1 MHIIEKCLYGF
12 RVTLSGVIEETEA
25 GEVCATL
32 LALTSNRELP
42 FGLFFDCRDLVPFTS
57 TVVTTFEAGLATC
70 SRAGCRMAIFAV
82 NSPVV
87 RGQMLQMYHNAP
99 SSNQDLVIDASKEP
113 DYEKKAVSLLTEAVE
128 SLPQPSGRPQA

>member
-1 MHIIEKCLYGF
+1 
-12 RVTLSGVIEETEA
+12 
-25 GEVCATL
+25 
-32 LALTSNRELP
+32 
-42 FGLFFDCRDLVPFTS
+42 
-57 TVVTTFEAGLATC
+57 
-70 SRAGCRMAIFAV
+70 MAIFAV